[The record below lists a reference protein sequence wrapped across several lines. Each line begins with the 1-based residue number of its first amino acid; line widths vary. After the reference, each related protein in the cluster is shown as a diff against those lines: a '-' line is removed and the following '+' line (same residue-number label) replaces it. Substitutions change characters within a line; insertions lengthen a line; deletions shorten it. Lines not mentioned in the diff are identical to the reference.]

1 MNDRSR
7 NAIRVT
13 TIAMVVN
20 LSLGRG
26 VSVAQSDPDDCG
38 NYHLNGNVLECAA
51 SGSVRAQLR
60 TATFIAGSVATGET
74 LAQAIALEVGT
85 APLGSSSGG
94 FTFTFDPKLVSF
106 IRTSPSFGPAFSE
119 RILTLGKGKLNAGFN
134 FLDRKYDTVEG
145 LDLKRFD
152 VFRFRGGGLAVRLST
167 LELEARTDT
176 VSAFAQYGLLN
187 NLDVGVMV
195 PWVHVSLS
203 GTSRALGE
211 AGEELQRVLLDGSH
225 SGIGDISIF
234 GKYRF
239 WQFGPAPAVGA
250 APNGGLAAAV
260 AVRLPTG
267 DEETLVGL
275 GLTRT
280 LVSLI
285 GSASYGRFS
294 PHVNVGYEFWSKDVS
309 IERTFQTTTD
319 TVSAGDQF
327 QYAAG
332 FEYAVHDRL
341 TIIEDVLGRYLRGG
355 GRLGYQPFT
364 FPANAA
370 DVRGAEALVAIAD
383 GVNTVILAPGAK
395 WNFYS
400 GALLTANVLI
410 SLTREGLQDRVTP
423 VMGIEWS
430 F

>member
-1 MNDRSR
+1 
-7 NAIRVT
+7 
-13 TIAMVVN
+13 VVY
-20 LSLGRG
+20 LSLGRA
-26 VSVAQSDPDDCG
+26 VSAQSDPDDCA
-38 NYHLNGNVLECAA
+38 NYHLNGTILECAA

-60 TATFIAGSVATGET
+60 TGTFIAGSVATGET
-74 LAQAIALEVGT
+74 LARAIALEVGT

-106 IRTSPSFGPAFSE
+106 TRTSPSFGPAFSD
-119 RILTLGKGKLNAGFN
+119 RILTQGKGKLSAGFN
-134 FLDRKYDTVEG
+134 FLDRRYDTVDG

-152 VFRFRGGGLAVRLST
+152 VFRFRGGSLAVRLST
-167 LELEARTDT
+167 LELETRTDT
-176 VSAFAQYGLLN
+176 VAAFAQYGVLD

-195 PWVHVSLS
+195 PWVHISVS
-203 GTSRALGE
+203 GTSRAFGE

-225 SGIGDISIF
+225 SGIGDIAIF

-239 WQFGPAPAVGA
+239 WQFGPTPAVGA
-250 APNGGLAAAV
+250 APNGGLAAAIT
-260 AVRLPTG
+260 VRLPTG
-267 DEETLVGL
+267 DEEALVGL

-285 GSASYGRFS
+285 GSASWGRFS

-309 IERTFQTTTD
+309 IERTFKANSD
-319 TVSAGDQF
+319 ALSVSDQF

-332 FEYAVHDRL
+332 FEFAVHDRF

-364 FPANAA
+364 FPGNVAN
-370 DVRGAEALVAIAD
+370 VRGAEALVAIAD

-400 GALLTANVLI
+400 GALLTANVLV

-423 VMGIEWS
+423 VIGIEWS